1 MKKSQFKKYLHIFD
15 KIESNL
21 LTRDTVYETFIS
33 YINEKDLM
41 LTKKEFNHLLSFLV
55 DSGNLNILENG
66 FDLSQPLYIFA
77 KSSHDSKLEALSIFE
92 TLIQRNE
99 TRSYFKANLNQPLSL
114 RFIEEEFRPIVL
126 DTLLMKK
133 IDNIRF
139 FEPKWL
145 HEYNWIIEDTEK
157 GLNCSDCL
165 KTHYTHDLYSHQKLQ
180 YRNEK
185 VPIVNYRHLKDML
198 NIFPQKGVPIDRDCS
213 KDLQV
218 FFKDCLFNEFH
229 HACCIC
235 QAALPHMLIAS
246 HIKPFRD
253 CGYLIEAMDSNN
265 GLLLCRNH
273 DYLFDQGYISFDD
286 HGKMIICDEL
296 QDKKEIYQLKDN
308 FILDKIHMNESRK
321 MFLDYHR
328 HHIYKLIR

>member
-15 KIESNL
+15 KLETDSFTHN
-21 LTRDTVYETFIS
+21 TVFEAFLS
-33 YINEKDLM
+33 CINEKDLI
-41 LTKKEFNHLLSFLV
+41 LSKKEFHQLLDFLIA
-55 DSGNLNILENG
+55 SKNIKILENG

-77 KSSHDSKLEALSIFE
+77 KSSHDSKLEALSLFE
-92 TLIQRNE
+92 ALIQKEE
-99 TRSYFKANLNQPLSL
+99 TRAYFKTHLNEPLSL
-114 RFIEEEFRPIVL
+114 RFIDEEFRPIIL
-126 DTLLMKK
+126 ETLLFKK
-133 IDNIRF
+133 TDHVRI

-145 HEYNWIIEDTEK
+145 YEYQWILEDTEK

-165 KTHYTHDLYSHQKLQ
+165 KACYTHDLYSHQKLQ
-180 YRNEK
+180 YRNEGS
-185 VPIVNYRHLKDML
+185 PIVNYQHLKDML
-198 NIFPQKGVPIDRDCS
+198 DIFPQKGVPVDRDCS

-229 HACCIC
+229 HSCCIC

-273 DYLFDQGYISFDD
+273 DYLFDQGYISFDEQ
-286 HGKMIICDEL
+286 GRLLICDEL
-296 QDKKEIYQLKDN
+296 QDKKEIYQLKED
-308 FILDKIHMNESRK
+308 FKLDHTHMNASRK
-321 MFLDYHR
+321 LFLEYHR
-328 HHIYKLIR
+328 HHIYKK